1 MVSIPLKE
9 ARYYLGFA
17 VQCGVLGRRKP
28 LVAGVPLT
36 DACNL
41 SCRHCV
47 VANQGRGHYSLEKI
61 REWIQLCYH
70 RGARIL
76 YLQGGE
82 AFAWRDGS
90 RTLDDVVR
98 LARRTG
104 YFKVAAV
111 TNGTCPIETEADLVW
126 VSIDGTP
133 RVHDQIRGD
142 GVFAKVERNLD
153 ASAHPQLYANLTV
166 NRINHADV
174 EAVAA
179 FVASHPK
186 LKGLSVNFHTP
197 YPGVEDL
204 ALSLEERA
212 EVIEGILRLKKKG
225 YPIVN
230 SSAGLRL
237 LEHGRYRRPIWMIQ
251 MVERGEVFECCWGRD
266 AEGVCSRCGYGVI
279 AELSGLSALRPASV
293 VHALA
298 LFSGKG
304 PGL

>member
-1 MVSIPLKE
+1 MKE
-9 ARYYLGFA
+9 ALYYLGYA
-17 VQCGVLGRRKP
+17 AECGVLGRRKP

-41 SCRHCV
+41 RCRHCV

-61 REWIQLCYH
+61 RDWVQLFYH

-82 AFAWRDGS
+82 AFAWREGS

-98 LARRTG
+98 LARGIG

-111 TNGTCPIETEADLVW
+111 TNGTFPIETEADLVW

-142 GVFAKVERNLD
+142 GVFAKVLRNLD
-153 ASAHPQLYANLTV
+153 ASRHPQLYANLTV
-166 NRINHADV
+166 NRVNHADV
-174 EAVAA
+174 DAVAEWVSA
-179 FVASHPK
+179 HPR
-186 LKGLSVNFHTP
+186 LRGLSINFHTP

-212 EVIEGILRLKKKG
+212 EVIEKILRLKKRG

-230 SSAGLRL
+230 SSAGLTL
-237 LEHGRYRRPIWMIQ
+237 LKHGRYRRPIWMIQ

-266 AEGVCSRCGYGVI
+266 TAGVCSKCGYGVI
-279 AELSGLSALRPASV
+279 AELSGLLAFRPASL